1 MTTALAR
8 CLPSRTAALLP
19 LPLRA
24 QLPPTFADPRHQPR
38 TVRTPGRGAFTCFG
52 EGSWCKRRREKLGGL
67 KHGRFAVN
75 ATGWARGSLG
85 EGVCNEHW
93 QNGRDWMGLHEEKSS
108 DCDGLHPREAS
119 KGCCWD
125 S

>member
-38 TVRTPGRGAFTCFG
+38 TVRTPGRVPSHVLAKVLGAREDEKNW
-52 EGSWCKRRREKLGGL
+52 EG
-67 KHGRFAVN
+67 
-75 ATGWARGSLG
+75 
-85 EGVCNEHW
+85 
-93 QNGRDWMGLHEEKSS
+93 
-108 DCDGLHPREAS
+108 
-119 KGCCWD
+119 
-125 S
+125 